1 MKANLV
7 TGHVLGG
14 ALTFGRYLIP
24 VYLPRRIYEPL
35 VKLKRFLIPSA
46 PIGECCHVTQAF
58 TEQFIQFKE
67 QSCLDGRFQAKQTD
81 WFPCLNDDSA
91 ATGFDPHYVLHTSW
105 AARVLAKTRPKAHMS
120 FGDSLYFVGIASAF
134 TSMTF
139 YDIRKSG
146 LPFNDIEQKIA
157 DLTGLPSSWT
167 DTLQSISCMHVL
179 EHIGLGRYG
188 DALDASGDRKA
199 AAELARV
206 LAPGGQLLI
215 VVPMEDPPRVCFNA
229 HRLYSYVQVMDLF
242 PNLSLVEFS
251 LISNEGEFFENA
263 DPHLLKG
270 RKYLCG
276 CFRFTK

>member
-1 MKANLV
+1 MHIAR
-7 TGHVLGG
+7 G
-14 ALTFGRYLIP
+14 ALTFQRYLIP
-24 VYLPRRIYEPL
+24 VYLPPRIYEPL
-35 VKLKRFLIPSA
+35 VKLKRLFIPSRVK
-46 PIGECCHVTQAF
+46 GGSDHVTRAF
-58 TEQFIQFKE
+58 REQFIQFNE
-67 QSCLDGRFQAKQTD
+67 QSRLDGRFQVNQAD
-81 WFPCLNDDSA
+81 WFPCLNDDTA
-91 ATGFDPHYVLHTSW
+91 TTGFDPHYVLHTSW
-105 AARVLAKTRPKAHMS
+105 AARVLAKNRPKAHTV

-134 TSMTF
+134 VSITF
-139 YDIRKSG
+139 YDIRMSR
-146 LPFNDIEQKIA
+146 LPFRDIEQKTA

-167 DTLQSISCMHVL
+167 GTLESISCMHVL

-229 HRLYSYVQVMDLF
+229 HRLYSYPQIVELF
-242 PNLSLVEFS
+242 STLSLTEFT

-263 DPHLLKG
+263 DLHLFKG